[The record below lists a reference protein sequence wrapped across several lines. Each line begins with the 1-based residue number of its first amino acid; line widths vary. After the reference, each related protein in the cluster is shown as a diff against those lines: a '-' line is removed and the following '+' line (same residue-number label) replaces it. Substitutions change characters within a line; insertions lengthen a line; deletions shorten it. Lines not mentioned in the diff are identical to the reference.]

1 MLCVPLTGSVPAHAP
16 EAVHAVALLED
27 QVKVELPPLATL
39 LGLALSETLGAVAP
53 TVMVAVWVA
62 LPPAPLQVT

>member
-1 MLCVPLTGSVPAHAP
+1 VLCVPLTGSVPVQAP
-16 EAVHAVALLED
+16 EAVHAVALVED

-39 LGLALSETLGAVAP
+39 LGLALSETLGAVAL
-53 TVMVAVWVA
+53 TVMVADWVA